1 VRRQAWGR
9 GVFCGS
15 NALRL
20 QTGNPGLYTKAMNFR
35 VYGFFLALA
44 VSSLALSS
52 ISTLAAG
59 LAWASISLAGLWVCV
74 PKNQMATGGA
84 ETPIYQD
91 AAKWWLWCCAM
102 ALALMLIPTAYWS
115 GPWSERHPQWRL
127 LIGALGMWM
136 LVRKQRPANQMLET
150 LACSAAMAM
159 VLAYGLVIFLSSNA
173 APTNRIPWM
182 AGLSLLSCAL
192 LSLSYGLKDSP
203 MLLRRAW
210 LAASALLLVTA
221 LLSGVRGSWPVVLV
235 WISSLWMFH
244 RSDKNLWGGSWRS
257 VILLM
262 TCLLVLGLSFIP
274 KGDNPI
280 VRFQAVVTETGL
292 EIESPALQSGSS
304 SGIRLTVY
312 KTGIAHLW
320 DSPWTGLGPQKTKQ
334 ILREALVES
343 GVAHDVVQTIGHL
356 HNDFLHP
363 WLEFGFWGLGGYLAY
378 AVGLVVMVRKFTREF
393 SGRIPAIGLLA
404 VLCTHLATG
413 MSNMNLAHNYY
424 PVMLSISVG
433 LILMMAQVT
442 SIANLDSNKA

>member
-1 VRRQAWGR
+1 
-9 GVFCGS
+9 
-15 NALRL
+15 
-20 QTGNPGLYTKAMNFR
+20 MNFW
-35 VYGFFLALA
+35 VSGFFLALA

-59 LAWASISLAGLWVCV
+59 LAWASISLVGFWVCV
-74 PKNQMATGGA
+74 PKNQMAPGGA

-91 AAKWWLWCCAM
+91 TAKWWLWCCAM
-102 ALALMLIPTAYWS
+102 GLALMLIPTTYWS

-136 LVRKQRPANQMLET
+136 LVRKQRSANQMLET
-150 LACSAAMAM
+150 LTSSAAMAM
-159 VLAYGLVIFLSSNA
+159 VLAYGLVIFQSSTA

-192 LSLSYGLKDSP
+192 LSLSYGLKRSP
-203 MLLRRAW
+203 MLLRRVW

-235 WISSLWMFH
+235 WIPSLWMLH

-257 VILLM
+257 IILLM

-334 ILREALVES
+334 VFREALVES

-356 HNDFLHP
+356 HNDLLHP
-363 WLEFGFWGLGGYLAY
+363 WLEFGLWGLGGYLAY
-378 AVGLVVMVRKFTREF
+378 AVGLVAMVCKFTRAS
-393 SGRIPAIGLLA
+393 SGQIPAVGLLA
-404 VLCTHLATG
+404 VLFTHLATG

-442 SIANLDSNKA
+442 CRTNFDSNKA